1 MSSNLTASAKFMVM
15 GMANIRKIGMRANS
29 RNWLLVIGL
38 LFIVAAC
45 VAAYLIT
52 APAGDFIFDGPQQ
65 HGLPGLYNLYGFE
78 SPGLTSSLAIARYL
92 ESLIA
97 ERAD

>member
-38 LFIVAAC
+38 LCIVTAC
-45 VAAYLIT
+45 IAAYLIT
-52 APAGDFIFDGPQQ
+52 APAEADI
-65 HGLPGLYNLYGFE
+65 
-78 SPGLTSSLAIARYL
+78 SLLRDRPDANYSAY
-92 ESLIA
+92 SA
-97 ERAD
+97 FA

>member
-38 LFIVAAC
+38 LCIVAAC

-52 APAGDFIFDGPQQ
+52 APAEADI
-65 HGLPGLYNLYGFE
+65 
-78 SPGLTSSLAIARYL
+78 SLLRDRPDAYCL
-92 ESLIA
+92 EYSA
-97 ERAD
+97 FA

>member
-1 MSSNLTASAKFMVM
+1 
-15 GMANIRKIGMRANS
+15 MRANS

-52 APAGDFIFDGPQQ
+52 APAEADI
-65 HGLPGLYNLYGFE
+65 
-78 SPGLTSSLAIARYL
+78 SLLRDRPDAHYL
-92 ESLIA
+92 ESLA
-97 ERAD
+97 FA

>member
-1 MSSNLTASAKFMVM
+1 
-15 GMANIRKIGMRANS
+15 MRANS

-52 APAGDFIFDGPQQ
+52 APAEADISMLKD
-65 HGLPGLYNLYGFE
+65 
-78 SPGLTSSLAIARYL
+78 SPDVFCL
-92 ESLIA
+92 ENSA
-97 ERAD
+97 AA

>member
-1 MSSNLTASAKFMVM
+1 
-15 GMANIRKIGMRANS
+15 MRANS

-52 APAGDFIFDGPQQ
+52 APAEADISLLRDRPDIFCLQ
-65 HGLPGLYNLYGFE
+65 N
-78 SPGLTSSLAIARYL
+78 SAA
-92 ESLIA
+92 A
-97 ERAD
+97 

>member
-1 MSSNLTASAKFMVM
+1 MVM

-38 LFIVAAC
+38 LCIVAAC

-52 APAGDFIFDGPQQ
+52 APAEADISMLRDRPDT
-65 HGLPGLYNLYGFE
+65 Y
-78 SPGLTSSLAIARYL
+78 YL
-92 ESLIA
+92 EYA
-97 ERAD
+97 AFA

>member
-1 MSSNLTASAKFMVM
+1 MKVLREFESHRFRQSQSAINR
-15 GMANIRKIGMRANS
+15 AIIRRIGMRANS

-52 APAGDFIFDGPQQ
+52 APAEADI
-65 HGLPGLYNLYGFE
+65 
-78 SPGLTSSLAIARYL
+78 SLLRDRPDAHYSEYSAFV
-92 ESLIA
+92 
-97 ERAD
+97 

>member
-1 MSSNLTASAKFMVM
+1 
-15 GMANIRKIGMRANS
+15 MRANL

-52 APAGDFIFDGPQQ
+52 APAEADI
-65 HGLPGLYNLYGFE
+65 
-78 SPGLTSSLAIARYL
+78 SLLRDRPDANYSAY
-92 ESLIA
+92 SA
-97 ERAD
+97 FA

>member
-38 LFIVAAC
+38 LCIVAAC

-52 APAGDFIFDGPQQ
+52 APAEADI
-65 HGLPGLYNLYGFE
+65 
-78 SPGLTSSLAIARYL
+78 SLLRDRPDANYSAY
-92 ESLIA
+92 SA
-97 ERAD
+97 FA

>member
-38 LFIVAAC
+38 LCIVAAC
-45 VAAYLIT
+45 IAAYLIT
-52 APAGDFIFDGPQQ
+52 APAEADI
-65 HGLPGLYNLYGFE
+65 
-78 SPGLTSSLAIARYL
+78 SLLRDRPDANYSAY
-92 ESLIA
+92 SA
-97 ERAD
+97 FA

>member
-15 GMANIRKIGMRANS
+15 GMANLRKIGMRANS

-38 LFIVAAC
+38 LFIVTAC

-52 APAGDFIFDGPQQ
+52 APA
-65 HGLPGLYNLYGFE
+65 E
-78 SPGLTSSLAIARYL
+78 
-92 ESLIA
+92 
-97 ERAD
+97 ADISMLRDRPDAHYSAYSAFA